1 MWNRTTL
8 NALIL
13 INNFIAD
20 NSVQNMTKLI
30 EYIKIYD
37 LTDSEIVVLAKGL
50 AESGTTLKLQENSL
64 CDIPSTGGPSSLS
77 TLLCPIYLKLLGNKV
92 LKLGVPGR
100 PAGGI
105 DVLSQ
110 IEGYRINPEYFE
122 IQSWLSKSNYVHF
135 IANEEFTP
143 ADSKLFHF
151 RKQINAL
158 GIPALVISS
167 LLSKKIAVGLK
178 NVGLDVRV
186 WEYGN
191 FGTTFEYARRNSER
205 FNRIASLLGIS
216 SKCFITNGMV
226 PQQPFIGRSE
236 SLLALKKI
244 FDNKDNEYLR
254 NHSTLCLKMSLAI
267 SSNKKIDFTNED
279 VKNAF
284 FENIEVQGG
293 SKKSFDDIVQK
304 TENEHTQV
312 VRSSKSGFLSINLLK
327 IRETIV
333 EIQNSVHTSKYS
345 DPCGVILMR
354 MSDEYVDRGEVI
366 CTLRCESSF
375 LKKFKQNIETA
386 FSISENTNSIGN
398 FEIVTYGKI

>member
-1 MWNRTTL
+1 MRDRTTL
-8 NALIL
+8 NALMTIS
-13 INNFIAD
+13 NFIAD

-37 LTDSEIVVLAKGL
+37 LSDSEIVILTKGL
-50 AESGTTLKLQENSL
+50 AESGTTLMLQENSL

-77 TLLCPIYLKLLGNKV
+77 TLLCPLYLKLLGNKV
-92 LKLGVPGR
+92 LKLGVLGR

-110 IEGYRINPEYFE
+110 IEGYKINPEYFE
-122 IQSWLSKSNYVHF
+122 IKSWLAKSNYVHF

-151 RKQINAL
+151 RKQNNSL
-158 GIPALVISS
+158 NIPALVISS

-186 WEYGN
+186 AEYGN
-191 FGTTFEYARRNSER
+191 FGTTFEDARKNSER

-226 PQQPFIGRSE
+226 PQQPFIGRGE
-236 SLLALKKI
+236 SLLALKNI
-244 FDNKDNEYLR
+244 FDKKDNGYLR

-267 SSNKKIDFTNED
+267 SSNKIIDFTIED

-284 FENIEVQGG
+284 FENIELQGG
-293 SKKSFDDIVQK
+293 SIKSFDNIAQK
-304 TENEHTQV
+304 TENEHIQV
-312 VRSSKSGFLSINLLK
+312 VLSSKSGFLSIDMLK
-327 IRETIV
+327 IRDSIV
-333 EIQNSVHTSKYS
+333 EIQNSVHTSRYS
-345 DPCGVILMR
+345 DPCGVTLMR
-354 MSDEYVDRGEVI
+354 MSNEYVDRGEVI
-366 CTLRCESSF
+366 CTLRCENSF
-375 LKKFKQNIETA
+375 LKKFKQNIESA
-386 FSISENTNSIGN
+386 FSISENTNSIHDL
-398 FEIVTYGKI
+398 EIVTYGKI